1 MATTNKRK
9 KKFEHL
15 TPAEA
20 AHEAA
25 VGLFKSGIIDQM
37 TMREFDAL
45 CLPPVK
51 DLTPTEIKRIRLKEK
66 LSQAVFSKFLNTTP
80 STVKQ
85 WEIGEK
91 HPRGTSL
98 KLLNL
103 VSQKG
108 IVILM

>member
-1 MATTNKRK
+1 MTKKTKVK
-9 KKFEHL
+9 KKFQHL
-15 TPAEA
+15 SLAEV
-20 AHEAA
+20 AHETAK
-25 VGLFKSGIIDQM
+25 GLFESGLIDQM

-51 DLTPTEIKRIRLKEK
+51 DLTPAQIKRIRLKEK

-103 VSQKG
+103 VARKG
-108 IVILM
+108 ILALM